1 MKSEL
6 DAVLGDYE
14 SVTARDFEFIA
25 GLTGSGVVTNKA
37 GNKLSNEIFKYK
49 RDGELYEWNNQNIPK
64 YHSERREIYDD
75 NRYIYKFNGEYPRC
89 VYGYLTNRNDKI
101 EKVVGW
107 VILSGKEYCK
117 ETPGVGTWM

>member
-1 MKSEL
+1 MKFRNFILFIITLVGCS
-6 DAVLGDYE
+6 GCYFK
-14 SVTARDFEFIA
+14 TA
-25 GLTGSGVVTNKA
+25 TY
-37 GNKLSNEIFKYK
+37 EIFKYK

-75 NRYIYKFNGEYPRC
+75 NRYIYKFNGEDPRC

-117 ETPGVGTWM
+117 ETLGVGIWM